1 MYRERPYLKIQN
13 EIEIISG
20 YENVIK
26 KIHTV
31 SDSIDY
37 ISFETFP
44 GVIKDEWIKNISS
57 IFKGWKIVDT
67 DDYFYSKELIEKTI
81 RPDLTDDRVFG
92 RFSHIDFDEF
102 LDKEKIRKSSFDKKT
117 IFIGVLADELAEC
130 DLSVYIDVTRWEIQK
145 RYRKDMPNWKGPSEA
160 IFDEKLKRAYYFE
173 WPAAEYI
180 KRTKLTKF
188 DFYIDSTD
196 NNKPNMVSLSDYKKI
211 LEEFTKSPFRLV
223 PYFAPGVWG
232 GDWIKNKFN
241 LDYDEV
247 NLAWGFDGVPEENS
261 IIGRFKN
268 SEIEI
273 PAQNLV
279 SMFPRELL
287 GEKVFGKYG
296 SDFPIRFDFLDT
308 VNGQN
313 LSLQVHPDIDYAYR
327 KFGAKYTQ
335 DESYYVFHAQENS
348 SIYLGVKEGV
358 SEKELLD
365 SLEKSQE
372 TNKFDDEKFIN
383 RFPVKRHDHISIPPG
398 TIHSSGKDTVVLEI
412 SSTPNRF
419 TFKLWDWDRLD
430 LDGKPRPISLH
441 HGKKVINYN
450 YDENYVKDK
459 YFNNIKIIKE
469 EDGYTEEKTG
479 LHISQNIE
487 TRRLTFSKEINQST
501 NESVN
506 MLNLVEGSSIVI
518 KSVDNEFE
526 DFEIFYGET
535 FIIPEGIK
543 NYKLKPVENEKV
555 KVIKAYIR

>member
-1 MYRERPYLKIQN
+1 MYRERPYLKIRN
-13 EIEIISG
+13 KIEIISR

-26 KIHTV
+26 KIHSK
-31 SDSIDY
+31 SDSINY
-37 ISFETFP
+37 IAFETFP
-44 GVIKDEWIKNISS
+44 GVKKDTWIKNICN
-57 IFKGWKIVDT
+57 IFKEWKIIDT
-67 DDYFYSKELIEKTI
+67 DDYFYSKEYVEKMI
-81 RPDLTDDRVFG
+81 KPDLTDDRVFG
-92 RFSHIDFDEF
+92 RFSHIDFEEF
-102 LDKEKIRKSSFDKKT
+102 LDKNKLINSVFNKKT
-117 IFIGVLADELAEC
+117 IFVGVLAHEIYNC
-130 DLSVYIDVTRWEIQK
+130 DLKVYIDVTRWEIQK
-145 RYRKDMPNWKGPSEA
+145 RYKKDMLNWKGSNKA
-160 IFDEKLKRAYYFE
+160 TYDEKLKRSYYFE

-180 KRTKLTKF
+180 KKTKLKNF

-196 NNKPNMVSLSDYKKI
+196 EEIPNMVSMSDYKKI

-232 GDWIKNKFN
+232 GDWIKNNFN
-241 LDYDEV
+241 LNYDEV

-261 IIGRFKN
+261 IIGRFN
-268 SEIEI
+268 DSEIEI

-279 SMFPRELL
+279 SMFPKELL

-308 VNGQN
+308 VNGEN

-335 DESYYVFHAQENS
+335 DESYYIFHAQENS
-348 SIYLGVKEGV
+348 SVYLGVKEGV
-358 SEKELLD
+358 SEKDLLYN
-365 SLEKSQE
+365 LEKAQY
-372 TNKFDDEKFIN
+372 TNKFQDELFIN
-383 RFPVKRHDHISIPPG
+383 RFKVKLHDHISIPPG

-441 HGKKVINYN
+441 HGKNVINYS
-450 YDENYVKDK
+450 YDENYVREN
-459 YFNNIKIIKE
+459 YFNNIKVIKQE
-469 EDGYTEEKTG
+469 EGYIEEKTG

-501 NESVN
+501 NQSVN
-506 MLNLVEGSSIVI
+506 MLNLVEGSAIVI
-518 KSVDNEFE
+518 KSMDNEFE
-526 DFEIFYGET
+526 DFMIFYGET
-535 FIIPEGIK
+535 FIIPERIN
-543 NYKLKPVENEKV
+543 NYKLKPVKDENV

>member
-31 SDSIDY
+31 NDSIDY

-261 IIGRFKN
+261 IIGRVKN

-279 SMFPRELL
+279 SMFPKELL

-348 SIYLGVKEGV
+348 SVYLGVKEGV

-383 RFPVKRHDHISIPPG
+383 RLPVKRHDHISIPPG

-441 HGKKVINYN
+441 HGKNVINYN
-450 YDENYVKDK
+450 YDESYVKEK
-459 YFNNIKIIKE
+459 YFNNIKVIKE